1 MDNPTQNEHIEQ
13 LWQDLKEGES
23 WHIEFKDYNFEK
35 LSEDKCVDEWKRD
48 LSHEFAAIGSRG
60 GRIYIG
66 IANNGEVNGI
76 KGSHQIWQEK
86 LFERCLGNIKPKI
99 IWKSYLFNVPSS
111 KLDLIKIEIT
121 KGEPIYYVQGK
132 PYIREGTKSHP
143 AEPEEVKGRFKEY
156 FSKDIPVGKVGK
168 DEQNEEKSQ
177 IISWIFHTILDIL
190 IITNLYQEKQVNP
203 QLDVLKYEVEKTR
216 NDIENN
222 LSNIKKIFGE
232 ESDYWK
238 KLELISS
245 EILSAMNIQ
254 FMIDG
259 GKSWNKW
266 LEHIKKINQIT
277 SELLDLLKT
286 DINIEIKDLEQQ
298 KVFVKEKLLRWLDSI
313 DDYHLNNFVYDGSDY
328 SRLLLRLYFLQL
340 VKLGEIEV
348 QEYRN
353 VAEKIE
359 KLSWARTNVGYQ
371 NIIESIPVLK
381 EEIKKLK

>member
-1 MDNPTQNEHIEQ
+1 
-13 LWQDLKEGES
+13 
-23 WHIEFKDYNFEK
+23 
-35 LSEDKCVDEWKRD
+35 
-48 LSHEFAAIGSRG
+48 
-60 GRIYIG
+60 
-66 IANNGEVNGI
+66 
-76 KGSHQIWQEK
+76 
-86 LFERCLGNIKPKI
+86 
-99 IWKSYLFNVPSS
+99 
-111 KLDLIKIEIT
+111 
-121 KGEPIYYVQGK
+121 
-132 PYIREGTKSHP
+132 
-143 AEPEEVKGRFKEY
+143 
-156 FSKDIPVGKVGK
+156 
-168 DEQNEEKSQ
+168 
-177 IISWIFHTILDIL
+177 
-190 IITNLYQEKQVNP
+190 
-203 QLDVLKYEVEKTR
+203 
-216 NDIENN
+216 
-222 LSNIKKIFGE
+222 E